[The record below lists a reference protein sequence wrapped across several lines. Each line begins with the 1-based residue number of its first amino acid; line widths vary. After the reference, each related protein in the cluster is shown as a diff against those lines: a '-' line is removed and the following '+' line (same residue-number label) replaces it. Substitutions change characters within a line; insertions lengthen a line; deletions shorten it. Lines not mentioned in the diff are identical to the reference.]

1 MIRNKFFILIV
12 LVILYSP
19 QARCH
24 SGWGEHYAGIIA
36 VLGFEN
42 SPQLRNWAK
51 FISSDMIDKHEPF
64 YSKFKQ
70 KHPGFSCKHRL
81 FFHWGYNA
89 EPWNPFLEAKVK
101 EYCNHMQSL
110 NNKRIISL
118 NETIQQIKKEL
129 KDEQKRRNGL
139 INKRTED
146 TFGFAHGGKDAKN
159 ARFFASFAYN
169 VHLIGDYTS
178 DNTDL
183 EGLQKLEDIIGLIV
197 IELREFDKVR
207 SRDVIKGITSINRK
221 YVGPQK
227 KADALLKYLKQEV
240 PSFVKEAQNGS
251 IYRRLG
257 KRGFKFR
264 K

>member
-24 SGWGEHYAGIIA
+24 SGWGEHYADIIA

-129 KDEQKRRNGL
+129 KDEQKRRNCL
-139 INKRTED
+139 
-146 TFGFAHGGKDAKN
+146 
-159 ARFFASFAYN
+159 S
-169 VHLIGDYTS
+169 
-178 DNTDL
+178 L
-183 EGLQKLEDIIGLIV
+183 E
-197 IELREFDKVR
+197 KVD
-207 SRDVIKGITSINRK
+207 SQS
-221 YVGPQK
+221 Q
-227 KADALLKYLKQEV
+227 
-240 PSFVKEAQNGS
+240 
-251 IYRRLG
+251 
-257 KRGFKFR
+257 
-264 K
+264 